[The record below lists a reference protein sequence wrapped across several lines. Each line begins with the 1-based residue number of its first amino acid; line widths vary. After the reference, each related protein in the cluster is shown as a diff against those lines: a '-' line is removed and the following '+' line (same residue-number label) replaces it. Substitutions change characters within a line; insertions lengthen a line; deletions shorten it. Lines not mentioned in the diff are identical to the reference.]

1 MEDAILLFLLPVATT
16 MSILLLLRAARSNPQ
31 KRPHRSKL
39 ATVPPPSPWRL
50 PLVGN
55 LHQLAGGRLP
65 HRALAALAA
74 AHGPVML
81 LRLGQVPAVVLSSPD
96 AAREVMLAQDHV
108 FATRPSL
115 AIPSKLF
122 YGCTDVAFAPHGP
135 YWLRARKTCVLHLL
149 SPARVRAYRAVREE
163 EVGALLDKV
172 RRQAR
177 VVPLSELL
185 AGFAKDVIGRIVFGA
200 SAATRADGWGAK
212 VDALLEEGNALLGTF
227 HVGDY
232 FPSLAWLGALDGTD
246 AKVGKA
252 FDRIDAV
259 LEEIVDAA
267 ERRMGGVHGGEALG
281 RHDSTFVD
289 VLLSLGNN
297 TSGAG
302 SAATE
307 KTAARRFTRDNVKG
321 LLAFWPGTQNLFG
334 AGADSTIIVLEWA
347 MAELLRN
354 KEAMEKLQHELRS
367 RSVSTNSDMI
377 TEEDLQGMV
386 YLKAVMKETMRLH
399 PPGPLLIPREAM
411 EPTTIQQYDVPSKTM
426 VIVNAWAIGRDPDS
440 WESPEEFRP
449 ERFLG
454 AGGEVDFRGRHFQ
467 LVPFGSGR
475 RVCPGINFTMS
486 IMEIAIANLLG
497 QFNWA
502 LPEGATEEV
511 VDMEE
516 APGITSRKRVPLHV
530 HATPRASCSRYV

>member
-1 MEDAILLFLLPVATT
+1 MEDGSTRERPAMEDAVLLFLLPVAT
-16 MSILLLLRAARSNPQ
+16 ILCCTLLLRAARS
-31 KRPHRSKL
+31 HHSKS
-39 ATVPPPSPWRL
+39 APPPSPWRL

-65 HRALAALAA
+65 HRTLAALAA

-81 LRLGQVPAVVLSSPD
+81 LRLGQVPAVVVSSAG

-149 SPARVRAYRAVREE
+149 SPARVRAYRAVRED

-185 AGFAKDVIGRIVFGA
+185 AVFAKNVIGRIVFGA

-212 VDALLEEGNALLGTF
+212 VDALLEEGNALLGTL

-232 FPSLAWLGALDGTD
+232 FPSLAWVGALDGTD
-246 AKVGKA
+246 TKVGKA

-267 ERRMGGVHGGEALG
+267 ESRMGGVHGGDALG

-297 TSGAG
+297 TSGTGTGGA
-302 SAATE
+302 STE
-307 KTAARRFTRDNVKG
+307 RRFTRDNVKG
-321 LLAFWPGTQNLFG
+321 LLANLFG

-354 KEAMEKLQHELRS
+354 KEAMEKLQDELRS

-411 EPTTIQQYDVPSKTM
+411 EQTRIQQYDVPSKTM
-426 VIVNAWAIGRDPDS
+426 VIVNAWAIGRDPGS

-454 AGGEVDFRGRHFQ
+454 TGGEVDFRGRHFQ

-486 IMEIAIANLLG
+486 IVEIAIANLVG
-497 QFNWA
+497 RFDWA
-502 LPEGATEEV
+502 LPEGGTEEV

-530 HATPRASCSRYV
+530 LAAPWALT